1 MPCGSDPAF
10 SGHSA
15 LFPSTVTPVH
25 GRRSSRAASRARA
38 SSQTRPRCAHAAGRT
53 RACARASAWPL
64 MAAQRRSFL
73 CMTQACGVLLKI
85 LTRSLLRLAL
95 AMSTYGIVGTVIY
108 FSWSFSMR
116 TTIMCLQLVLP
127 VLTIVPLF
135 ALLITLLALVSRRCS
150 ACPQPAARA
159 PASRAL
165 GRRPPCGR
173 RRERLAMVG
182 G

>member
-64 MAAQRRSFL
+64 MAAQRQR
-73 CMTQACGVLLKI
+73 
-85 LTRSLLRLAL
+85 RL
-95 AMSTYGIVGTVIY
+95 SSGNTV
-108 FSWSFSMR
+108 SRHWM
-116 TTIMCLQLVLP
+116 IMC
-127 VLTIVPLF
+127 
-135 ALLITLLALVSRRCS
+135 
-150 ACPQPAARA
+150 
-159 PASRAL
+159 
-165 GRRPPCGR
+165 
-173 RRERLAMVG
+173 ERLTAYAEGSVG
-182 G
+182 AVRDRARQPLRKPQASSGFRPSRVAWLACRHSSDRCVKNNYKRVKTGRLPLSSWQGGGFVVRDSR